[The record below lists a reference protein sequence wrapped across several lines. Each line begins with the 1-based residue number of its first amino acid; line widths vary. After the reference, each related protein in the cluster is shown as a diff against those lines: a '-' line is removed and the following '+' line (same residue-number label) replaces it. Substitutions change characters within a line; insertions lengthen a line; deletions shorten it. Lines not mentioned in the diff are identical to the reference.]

1 MISLLKYILMGLGV
15 SLLYWIWISCGPL
28 FFLTW
33 TEALV
38 FKTGV
43 FLSFEMVILAGIILS
58 KTKK

>member
-1 MISLLKYILMGLGV
+1 MNSLVKYILMGLGV

-43 FLSFEMVILAGIILS
+43 FLSFEMVILAGIIL
-58 KTKK
+58 

>member
-1 MISLLKYILMGLGV
+1 MSNEQ
-15 SLLYWIWISCGPL
+15 SCKIYSNGPGCL
-28 FFLTW
+28 SSVLDMDFILTW